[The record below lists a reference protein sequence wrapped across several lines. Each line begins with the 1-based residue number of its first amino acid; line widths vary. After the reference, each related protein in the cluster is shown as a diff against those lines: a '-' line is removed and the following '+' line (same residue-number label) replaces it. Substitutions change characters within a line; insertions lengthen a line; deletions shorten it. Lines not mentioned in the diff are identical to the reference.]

1 MASKKHTVI
10 SRPLARTD
18 RLLVE
23 AVGDEAV
30 IFDLE
35 TRSSHAL
42 KPLAAAVFNYADG
55 SNTVAEIAELVSYR
69 LATQVTEAD
78 VVDVVAQ
85 LAELELLDAPEL
97 DVESG
102 GLSRRDALKTI
113 AAVGA
118 GAALISTVTAST
130 ALASAAGQAKLGDDQ
145 ACEHSHGGVMI
156 PTAGPYAGYVFPLPQ
171 TTSWTAPGGGVIT
184 GLGGGPATFTA
195 QDGVNNTV
203 YGDACEYLVYNG
215 QGNSNCNN
223 YRTEPGKWECVP
235 CDGPTLACC
244 QVVCAPAGYG
254 YDWGIGAPAPA
265 GAGYLPY
272 IGCGTSTV
280 GSCPSPGSPDYTA
293 QPYGYYGKYCTRG
306 GGQS

>member
-23 AVGDEAV
+23 SVGDEAV

-42 KPLAAAVFNYADG
+42 KPLAAAVFTCADG

-69 LATQVTEAD
+69 LETQVTEAD
-78 VVDVVAQ
+78 VAQVVAQ

-118 GAALISTVTAST
+118 GAALISTVTAGT
-130 ALASAAGQAKLGDDQ
+130 ALASSGSQGQLGDDQ
-145 ACEHSHGGVMI
+145 ACERGPGDGVMI
-156 PTAGPYAGYVFPLPQ
+156 PKSGQYAGWILPQ
-171 TTSWTAPGGGVIT
+171 PGTTKYTIAGTDMTFT
-184 GLGGGPATFTA
+184 GLDGGATFSGP
-195 QDGVNNTV
+195 GVSDTV
-203 YGDACEYLVYNG
+203 YRTSCTYLSYNG
-215 QGNSNCNN
+215 QGIHNCSNFQE
-223 YRTEPGKWECVP
+223 RQGDWQCVP
-235 CDGPTLACC
+235 CDGPTMACC
-244 QVVCAPAGYG
+244 QVVCAPVGYG
-254 YDWGIGAPAPA
+254 YDWGVGVPAPA
-265 GAGYLPY
+265 GAGYQPY
-272 IGCGTSTV
+272 TGCGTNTA
-280 GSCPSPGSPDYTA
+280 GNCPSPGSPDWSA
-293 QPYGYYGKYCTRG
+293 QPYDYYGKYCTRG